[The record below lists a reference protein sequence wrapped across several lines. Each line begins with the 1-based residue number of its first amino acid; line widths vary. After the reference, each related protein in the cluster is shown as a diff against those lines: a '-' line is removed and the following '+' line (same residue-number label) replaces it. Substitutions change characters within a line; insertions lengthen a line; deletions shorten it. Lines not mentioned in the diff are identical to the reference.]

1 MKIKVVLFFISYC
14 ALIHF
19 QCGPVPPPPSA
30 EREAPAFIFYKR
42 AMFYVEN
49 AEYEKALVQL
59 DTAIAMKPEF
69 AQFYYTQGQIYELMD
84 NKISALVAYE
94 TAIRY
99 KSHYPDT
106 WKKLAHLY
114 MQVGQYEKASQ
125 MLRSLTEN
133 QPDSLQYELD
143 LAESYIFARKPLLAQ
158 ERLTYYEKQG
168 GRSPE
173 KIRLQGMAY
182 FIQDNYPKAIELLDT
197 YVSAVPNNY
206 LALKYLGIACIR
218 YALPEKGISALNQA
232 LQLNPEDPELYVY
245 RGQYF
250 LQMNKKEAAAGQYQ
264 YALSMDHSNP
274 LVLLE
279 NGKFV
284 LAEGDT
290 LEAEKLLQKAL
301 LSNENCWECCK
312 FLGIIADDQGRDLEA
327 LGYFQ
332 KYLTNIYYPDPD
344 IEKRIKNLRTINQK
358 QK

>member
-1 MKIKVVLFFISYC
+1 MKIKVLLFFISFIS
-14 ALIHF
+14 LIHF

-30 EREAPAFIFYKR
+30 DQETPAFVFYQR

-49 AEYEKALVQL
+49 EQYEKALVQL

-69 AQFYYTQGQIYELMD
+69 AQFYYTQGQIYELMN

-114 MQVGQYEKASQ
+114 MQVGQYDKASQ
-125 MLRSLTEN
+125 MLRLLTDN
-133 QPDSLQYELD
+133 QPDSLQYELA
-143 LAESYIFARKPLLAQ
+143 LAESYIFAQKALLAQ
-158 ERLTYYEKQG
+158 ERLNYYEKQG

-182 FIQDNYPKAIELLDT
+182 FIQENYQKAIELLNT
-197 YVSAVPNNY
+197 YVSSVPDNY

-218 YALPEKGISALNQA
+218 SALPEKGISALNQA
-232 LQLNPEDPELYVY
+232 LQLNPGDPELYVY

-264 YALSMDHSNP
+264 YALSMDNSNP

-284 LAEGDT
+284 LTESDT
-290 LEAEKLLQKAL
+290 LQAEKLLQKAL

-332 KYLTNIYYPDPD
+332 KYLSNIYYPDPD
-344 IEKRIKNLRTINQK
+344 IEKRIKNLRTSDQK